1 MKAWATPSP
10 HPPVSTPSVTNTPQN
25 FVTHAS
31 PYTGKSTHTNV
42 TVTTYDVSVA
52 NQSAA
57 INTATTVLAKV
68 TDHELVDSLPPQP
81 IMTHS
86 KSLKQETNTTL
97 VSAQNG
103 SQVTNTGV
111 DKNLSFLQTVTN
123 NLDQV
128 QNSSTL
134 NTNNKTVL
142 SKTSEKTV
150 QYQTSAVNGTA
161 KTNVEKSVSETKV
174 ASSSKTV
181 SSSPKIP
188 SYQSYYMNSYAERYN
203 ANKTPIATET
213 AAPPPE
219 RYNANKTPIAT
230 ETAAPPPDSH
240 VANGNIMKGTVGFVD
255 GQLSMLP
262 NDQMMDDIV
271 DTADTDSVSTL
282 CDDKET
288 EAKGRYCRGFRINLY
303 ISIRDMHSMYN
314 PFISDS
320 LAIL

>member
-1 MKAWATPSP
+1 M
-10 HPPVSTPSVTNTPQN
+10 STPSVTNTPQN

-57 INTATTVLAKV
+57 INTATMVVAKV
-68 TDHELVDSLPPQP
+68 TDQELVDSLPPRP
-81 IMTHS
+81 VMTHS
-86 KSLKQETNTTL
+86 KNLKQETNTTL

-103 SQVTNTGV
+103 SQATNTGV

-128 QNSSTL
+128 QNASIS

-150 QYQTSAVNGTA
+150 QYQTAAVNGTA

-181 SSSPKIP
+181 PSSPKIP

-213 AAPPPE
+213 AAPPP
-219 RYNANKTPIAT
+219 
-230 ETAAPPPDSH
+230 DSK
-240 VANGNIMKGTVGFVD
+240 VVNGNIMKGTVGFVD

-282 CDDKET
+282 CDDKEP
-288 EAKGRYCRGFRINLY
+288 EVKGRYYELGAFSSNFGKR
-303 ISIRDMHSMYN
+303 
-314 PFISDS
+314 P
-320 LAIL
+320 LAKIGKK